1 MQPTKE
7 MLLES
12 RIIFNHVPKAG
23 GTSLIALFNE
33 IFGPD
38 RCWRHRARNAA
49 TGLYTPAINKM
60 PTEELE
66 TYRFLAGHFDYGN
79 HARFTTPSLYIGVMR
94 DPYERVISDYFFNKS
109 QGREDLMEQTNR
121 MSLEEYILE
130 KMALEKSRLVTSAQ
144 PLYLSGQPSA
154 EEAIAI
160 IEAHYLAVCT
170 NEQLDEM
177 QRMLARIYDRPDLA
191 PVKTNITLAEK
202 LDTEISAATRAKLDE
217 RFEEDYKLLS
227 WVHRAFETKY
237 RLQLL

>member
-1 MQPTKE
+1 MQLTKE
-7 MLLES
+7 MLQES

-33 IFGPD
+33 IFGSD
-38 RCWRHRARNAA
+38 RCWRHRSRDPI
-49 TGLYTPAINKM
+49 TGLHTPAINRM

-79 HARFTTPSLYIGVMR
+79 HERFTTPSLYIGVMR
-94 DPYERVISDYFFNKS
+94 DPYERVISDYFFNKG

-121 MSLEEYILE
+121 TTLEEYVLE
-130 KMALEKSRLVTSAQ
+130 KMASETSRLVASSQSLYLTGQ
-144 PLYLSGQPSA
+144 PLA
-154 EEAIAI
+154 DVAIPI
-160 IEAHYLAVCT
+160 IEAHYLAICT

-177 QRMLARIYDRPDLA
+177 QRMLARLYDRPDLA
-191 PVKTNITLAEK
+191 PVKVNVTLAEK
-202 LDTEISAATRAKLDE
+202 VDTEISAATRAKMDE